1 MHPEFEKKEAYREM
15 AVDAWDVPK
24 LLPKRDSIVPAVAG
38 TFMEPKEDA
47 DGKLDGIDVS
57 QVASVALSVTCIT
70 DKPTALV
77 VAITLQFIRVSDVQT
92 TALAAL
98 PDRTT
103 RMTALKRPNPLPYTI
118 NMDDPVVGSGKTVDL
133 TDDT

>member
-1 MHPEFEKKEAYREM
+1 M
-15 AVDAWDVPK
+15 
-24 LLPKRDSIVPAVAG
+24 LPKRDSIVPAVAG

-57 QVASVALSVTCIT
+57 QIASVALSVTCIT
-70 DKPTALV
+70 DKTAALV

-118 NMDDPVVGSGKTVDL
+118 NMVAPVVGSGKTVDL